1 MTIFTSPL
9 EQFEVTSFIA
19 LNSPLLGGV
28 NFSLT
33 NLGFYSLV
41 VLLLSIG
48 VHVLASNDRRLVPSR
63 WSVGLESSY
72 ASLHGMVKEQIG
84 STNEVYLPFIYA
96 LFFFIIIANLNGN
109 VPYSYAITS
118 SAILSM
124 GLSFCIFLGVTILG
138 LHRHGVHFFSYFV
151 PAGTPGRMVP
161 MLVLVELISYI
172 ARAFSLGVRLFANIV
187 AGHTL
192 LKILSGF
199 LYPMFTMGPLLLL
212 LSVFPMALFTALIG
226 LEIAVSII
234 QAYVFTIL
242 TCIYIKD
249 AIDLH

>member
-1 MTIFTSPL
+1 
-9 EQFEVTSFIA
+9 
-19 LNSPLLGGV
+19 
-28 NFSLT
+28 
-33 NLGFYSLV
+33 
-41 VLLLSIG
+41 
-48 VHVLASNDRRLVPSR
+48 
-63 WSVGLESSY
+63 
-72 ASLHGMVKEQIG
+72 MVKEQIG